1 MQLRGSVFM
10 AALFTAAAAF
20 AQDMPQPPAQPPT
33 VLRSEKRLV
42 LVDAVVTDK
51 KGEYVRDLTVKDFRV
66 WEDKKE
72 QSIESFSFE
81 ADRGSAASTQDRYLV
96 LFFDNST
103 MDLPTQ
109 TRARRAALQFI
120 DSNAGPKR
128 MMAIVNFGGSL
139 QIAQNFTTD
148 KDRLKQ
154 VVNGVKFSSV
164 SPNPEVA
171 SLGMLSLSRA
181 EMDFGARDVLL
192 SLRTLAKSL
201 NGIPGRKTL
210 IFLSAGFP
218 LDSELRSE
226 LTAVISVCNR
236 ANVAVYPIDVRGLV
250 ARLHPPDSIPRLN
263 QSVRLVNAA
272 FVSQQRGG
280 PTGGSGGPGA
290 PRGGGNPPGGGGGRA
305 PGMGG
310 GGYNSGTRGMPGMYN
325 PQNPMNQSRSIVP
338 SIPNVLR
345 NQEVLYALATGTGG
359 FVIANTNDLL
369 GGLQKIGSELNE
381 YYVLGYTPESVEGTC
396 HDLKV
401 KVERGGTNVR
411 ARTGYCDTKPID
423 LLAGTA
429 VEKNL
434 ETRAFAPAPGN
445 VSASIETPFFY
456 TSPNTARVDVAME
469 IAPNGLQFEKQKG
482 KLHSEMNV
490 LGIASDS
497 GGAVAARFS
506 DTVKFDFENKKEVE
520 EFQTRVVHYETQFE
534 LASGNYQLKVV
545 FTSGGANFGKL
556 EKPLVVEPYDAKKFS
571 LSGIALSGNIHR
583 VTDLD
588 VGLDAAL
595 LEDKKPLVSQ
605 GMQLVPS
612 GSNVFQKTGP
622 AAAYFEV
629 YEPLLVSQNA
639 PKVGIEMKVVDRKTG
654 QPKFDSGFLSVLSF
668 SHAGNPVI
676 PVGFRLPVEKLDP
689 GSYRAEFQAM
699 DTAGN
704 SSIVRIANFEIAQ

>member
-20 AQDMPQPPAQPPT
+20 AQDMPQPPT
-33 VLRSEKRLV
+33 VLRSKKRLV

-81 ADRGSAASTQDRYLV
+81 ADRGSDASTQDRYLV

-171 SLGMLSLSRA
+171 SLGMPSLSRA

-236 ANVAVYPIDVRGLV
+236 ANVAVYPIDVRGLL
-250 ARLHPPDSIPRLN
+250 ARLHPPDSIPRFN

-290 PRGGGNPPGGGGGRA
+290 PRGGGNPPGGGGGRDA
-305 PGMGG
+305 GG
-310 GGYNSGTRGMPGMYN
+310 R
-325 PQNPMNQSRSIVP
+325 
-338 SIPNVLR
+338 
-345 NQEVLYALATGTGG
+345 
-359 FVIANTNDLL
+359 
-369 GGLQKIGSELNE
+369 
-381 YYVLGYTPESVEGTC
+381 
-396 HDLKV
+396 
-401 KVERGGTNVR
+401 
-411 ARTGYCDTKPID
+411 
-423 LLAGTA
+423 
-429 VEKNL
+429 
-434 ETRAFAPAPGN
+434 
-445 VSASIETPFFY
+445 
-456 TSPNTARVDVAME
+456 
-469 IAPNGLQFEKQKG
+469 
-482 KLHSEMNV
+482 
-490 LGIASDS
+490 
-497 GGAVAARFS
+497 
-506 DTVKFDFENKKEVE
+506 
-520 EFQTRVVHYETQFE
+520 
-534 LASGNYQLKVV
+534 
-545 FTSGGANFGKL
+545 
-556 EKPLVVEPYDAKKFS
+556 
-571 LSGIALSGNIHR
+571 
-583 VTDLD
+583 
-588 VGLDAAL
+588 
-595 LEDKKPLVSQ
+595 
-605 GMQLVPS
+605 
-612 GSNVFQKTGP
+612 
-622 AAAYFEV
+622 
-629 YEPLLVSQNA
+629 
-639 PKVGIEMKVVDRKTG
+639 
-654 QPKFDSGFLSVLSF
+654 
-668 SHAGNPVI
+668 
-676 PVGFRLPVEKLDP
+676 
-689 GSYRAEFQAM
+689 
-699 DTAGN
+699 
-704 SSIVRIANFEIAQ
+704 